1 MTKYNRDQ
9 LQRFRRDPMI
19 NIEDLNPNNIPRH
32 IAIIMDGNGRWAKA
46 HAQER
51 TFGHRQGVE
60 SVRNVTEAASKIGV
74 EYLTLYAFSTEN
86 WQRPKE
92 EINALMS
99 ILVSA
104 IENEEPTLQK
114 NNIRLT
120 TIGNIDSLYPETT
133 AALRN
138 LIDKTKN
145 NTRMTLILALS
156 YSGRWEITEAVKNIV
171 KDVQKGTLFPEDIS
185 SEKFEQYLNTA
196 PYPDPELLIRTSGEY
211 RLSNYLLWQ
220 LAYSELYFTPVLWP
234 DFGEQE
240 LYAAVMNYQSRERR
254 FGKTTEQIQ
263 KEQTQ
268 INPSA

>member
-1 MTKYNRDQ
+1 
-9 LQRFRRDPMI
+9 MI
-19 NIEDLNPNNIPRH
+19 SPEDLNLNKIPRH

-46 HAQER
+46 HKQER
-51 TFGHRQGVE
+51 TFGHQQGVE
-60 SVRNVTEAASKIGV
+60 SVRSVAEAASKIGV

-92 EINALMS
+92 EVNALMS
-99 ILVSA
+99 ILISA

-114 NNIRLT
+114 NNIRLAA
-120 TIGNIDSLYPETT
+120 IGDIDSLYPETT
-133 AALRN
+133 TALRN
-138 LIDKTKN
+138 LIAKTQN

-156 YSGRWEITEAVKNIV
+156 YSGRWEITEAVKNIA
-171 KDVQKGTLFPEDIS
+171 KDIQKGILLPEDITV
-185 SEKFEQYLNTA
+185 EKFKQYLNTA

-220 LAYSELYFTPVLWP
+220 LAYAELYFTPILWP

-240 LYAAVMNYQSRERR
+240 LYAAVMDYQSRERR

-263 KEQTQ
+263 KEQTKNQ
-268 INPSA
+268 SPQYNL